1 MAMNKGVQMSKNDLT
16 IERAKLKT
24 STTTK
29 KKTAG
34 RMAKLKA
41 SSWYKGA
48 ARSIGIGN
56 RNRREKRNELIND

>member
-1 MAMNKGVQMSKNDLT
+1 MSKNDLT
-16 IERAKLKT
+16 IVRASRLKASATPKKKAVGRTAKLKE
-24 STTTK
+24 
-29 KKTAG
+29 
-34 RMAKLKA
+34 

>member
-1 MAMNKGVQMSKNDLT
+1 MSKNDLT
-16 IERAKLKT
+16 IVRAPKLKT

-29 KKTAG
+29 RKTAG
-34 RMAKLKA
+34 RTAKLKA

-56 RNRREKRNELIND
+56 RDQREKRNELIKG